1 MLLILL
7 QIAYVP
13 VMIYFYLKK
22 DYLRYNFISKYF
34 QFIFVNLILVLAYLY
49 LFVYIKLDLKR
60 EIAKIVK
67 AMNQADPNLVLA

>member
-67 AMNQADPNLVLA
+67 AMN